1 MIVGSTRM
9 RRLLPCALLVVAA
22 LAYPLAVVA
31 GGLPRFPSRADC
43 IRPATDDGKGLEVV
57 FGHVA
62 SLGEA
67 TDLQARALE
76 VGFQGTQVTHDG
88 CGRYK
93 VAIPGVPSIK
103 IGEEIIAEARSVG
116 LEATLEQSG

>member
-1 MIVGSTRM
+1 VTVQLTRM
-9 RRLLPCALLVVAA
+9 RMFAYAIVIAAA
-22 LAYPLAVVA
+22 LAYPLAIMA

-43 IRPATDDGKGLEVV
+43 VRPATQDGEGLEVV
-57 FGHVA
+57 FGHIA

-67 TDLQARALE
+67 ADLQAKALR

-103 IGEEIIAEARSVG
+103 VGEEIIAEARSVG
-116 LEATLEQSG
+116 LEATLEQAG

>member
-1 MIVGSTRM
+1 M
-9 RRLLPCALLVVAA
+9 LVVVA
-22 LAYPLAVVA
+22 LAYPLGVVA
-31 GGLPRFPSRADC
+31 GGLPRVPSRADC
-43 IRPATDDGKGLEVV
+43 VRPATHEGEGLEVV
-57 FGHVA
+57 FGHLS
-62 SLGEA
+62 SLREA
-67 TDLQARALE
+67 TDLQARALK

-103 IGEEIIAEARSVG
+103 VGEEIIAEARSVG